1 MLVLLWYFPFLESSC
16 KHTYVY
22 ISVSPSHPRTS
33 ISISL
38 VLKARV
44 CVGVRQSARLLMRV
58 CVCVTFVHVCV
69 CARTHVRF
77 FLSLYIYMCVFVNFF
92 YCAYP
97 KDKSSKEL
105 LNEGRKKDTTV
116 TRQGEN
122 FISINMKKSVYRR
135 QLFLKIVILVLPYTC
150 INM

>member
-1 MLVLLWYFPFLESSC
+1 
-16 KHTYVY
+16 
-22 ISVSPSHPRTS
+22 
-33 ISISL
+33 
-38 VLKARV
+38 
-44 CVGVRQSARLLMRV
+44 
-58 CVCVTFVHVCV
+58 
-69 CARTHVRF
+69 
-77 FLSLYIYMCVFVNFF
+77 MCVVVNFF

-97 KDKSSKEL
+97 KDMNSKEL

-116 TRQGEN
+116 TLQGEN